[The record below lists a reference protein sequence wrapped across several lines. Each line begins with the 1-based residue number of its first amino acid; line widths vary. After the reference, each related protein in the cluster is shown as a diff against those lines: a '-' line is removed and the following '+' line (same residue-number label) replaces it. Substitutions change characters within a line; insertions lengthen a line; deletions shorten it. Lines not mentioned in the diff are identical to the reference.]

1 MNIRNGWSTD
11 KVTSVLA
18 KIEPAANGRIA
29 TTPNGNGAAGMPPLP
44 EEQALI
50 AEAARAA
57 GLGPWVRYGSSA
69 DCMYCSPEAAR
80 VFGVQPDQVGTTF
93 LEFWSFIHP
102 DHRDRVA
109 RLMDSTR
116 RDPRPYA
123 IEYAITLPTGEIRY
137 VAETAQPYFDE
148 AGQLTHFLGAFQD
161 ITERRHPDGG
171 PDMEDFGQPN
181 ADGDR
186 RRSRKLD
193 SVGSEIKGLL
203 DIIIT
208 SSELMLWQQEG
219 ELPETYRG
227 YTRDIRRSGMD
238 LKLILEDL
246 LAEVAENDPPSGSE
260 S

>member
-1 MNIRNGWSTD
+1 M
-11 KVTSVLA
+11 TSVLA
-18 KIEPAANGRIA
+18 KFEPAANRRIA
-29 TTPNGNGAAGMPPLP
+29 TTPRNSGVPGMPPLP
-44 EEQALI
+44 EDQALI

-69 DCMYCSPEAAR
+69 DCMYCSPEAAQ
-80 VFGVQPDQVGTTF
+80 VFGVQPDQAGTTF
-93 LEFWSFIHP
+93 LEFWSFIHR
-102 DHRDRVA
+102 DHRDRLA

-123 IEYAITLPTGEIRY
+123 IEYAITLPTGETRF
-137 VAETAQPYFDE
+137 VAETAKPYFDE

-171 PDMEDFGQPN
+171 PDMEDFGEVN
-181 ADGDR
+181 ADVSR
-186 RRSRKLD
+186 RRARKIEA
-193 SVGSEIKGLL
+193 VGSEIKGLL

-238 LKLILEDL
+238 LKLILENL
-246 LAEVAENDPPSGSE
+246 LTQVADGEPKTDPE
-260 S
+260 H

>member
-1 MNIRNGWSTD
+1 MTG
-11 KVTSVLA
+11 VVA
-18 KIEPAANGRIA
+18 KLEPAAQERIA
-29 TTPNGNGAAGMPPLP
+29 TDLDGRRSTGMPPLP

-50 AEAARAA
+50 ADAARAA

-80 VFGVQPDQVGTTF
+80 VFGVEPDQVGTTF

-123 IEYAITLPTGEIRY
+123 IEYAITLPTGETRY
-137 VAETAQPYFDE
+137 VAETAEPYFDQ
-148 AGQLTHFLGAFQD
+148 AGELTHFLGAFQD

-171 PDMEDFGQPN
+171 PDMEDFGQAM
-181 ADGDR
+181 ADGER
-186 RRSRKLD
+186 RQPRKLEAA
-193 SVGSEIKGLL
+193 GSEIKALL

-219 ELPETYRG
+219 ELPEVYRG

-246 LAEVAENDPPSGSE
+246 LADMAEDEPKSGE
-260 S
+260 